1 MDLQEISDRIE
12 IQDVLTR
19 YTRAIDEGQ
28 WDQLDTVFTADAQI
42 DYTESGGIAGSF
54 PEAKKWLS
62 ETLPAF
68 FSATLHTIGQ
78 VSVEWD
84 TKDDEGRDTARV
96 VAYFDNPM
104 YMRSDDDQPKVVEV
118 GGKYHHTMVRTP
130 DGWRSRK
137 LHEEMVW
144 KRGI

>member
-1 MDLQEISDRIE
+1 MDLQQISDRIE

-19 YTRAIDEGQ
+19 YTRSIDEGK
-28 WDQLDTVFTADAQI
+28 WDGLDTVFTPDAQI

-78 VSVEWD
+78 VSVEYD
-84 TKDDEGRDTARV
+84 GPDQATV

-104 YMRSDDDQPKVVEV
+104 YLRSDDDQPKVVEV
-118 GGKYHHTMVRTP
+118 GGKYHHTMIRTAE
-130 DGWRSRK
+130 GWRSRK

>member
-1 MDLQEISDRIE
+1 MDLQQISDRLE

-19 YTRAIDEGQ
+19 YTRAIDEGE
-28 WDQLDTVFTADAQI
+28 WDQLDTVFTPDAQI
-42 DYTESGGIAGSF
+42 DYTESGGIAGSYD
-54 PEAKKWLS
+54 EAKKWLG

-68 FSATLHTIGQ
+68 FTATLHTIGQ
-78 VSVEWD
+78 VSIEYTD
-84 TKDDEGRDTARV
+84 SGNQAQV

-104 YMRSDDDQPKVVEV
+104 LMRSGEGEPKVVEV

-137 LHEEMVW
+137 LHEQLVW

>member
-1 MDLQEISDRIE
+1 MDLQQISDRIE

-19 YTRAIDEGQ
+19 YTRAIDEGR
-28 WDQLDTVFTADAQI
+28 WDGLDTVFTPDAQI
-42 DYTESGGIAGSF
+42 DYTESGGIAGSY

-78 VSVEWD
+78 VSVEY
-84 TKDDEGRDTARV
+84 DDSGDEATV

-104 YMRSDDDQPKVVEV
+104 YLRSDDDQPKVVEV
-118 GGKYHHTMVRTP
+118 GGKYHHTMVRTA

>member
-1 MDLQEISDRIE
+1 MDLQQISDRIE

-28 WDQLDTVFTADAQI
+28 WDGLDSVFTADAQI

-78 VSVEWD
+78 VSVEY
-84 TKDDEGRDTARV
+84 DDSGDEATV

-104 YMRSDDDQPKVVEV
+104 YLRSDDDEPKVVEV